1 MATARLR
8 RGLLALAAVA
18 TLGALWWVESGAGDP
33 AAVDV
38 APPRRATATPA
49 VPAPGASV
57 AAATLPARTSG
68 AGVATPA
75 PSGGGI
81 DLSRLQR
88 NARGAAAN
96 AFEVRSWEPPPQR
109 LSARELREQ
118 QAAAPPPPP
127 PQAPPLPFTY
137 LGRLVDGATTTV
149 FLSEGGRDL
158 AVTTGATVSGRWRL
172 DAAGERAL
180 SFTYLPLGQRQSL
193 SLGSP

>member
-33 AAVDV
+33 AAVDA
-38 APPRRATATPA
+38 APPRRATAPPA
-49 VPAPGASV
+49 AP
-57 AAATLPARTSG
+57 AAATPLPARTANTG
-68 AGVATPA
+68 AAAPA
-75 PSGGGI
+75 PAGGGI
-81 DLSRLQR
+81 DLERLR
-88 NARGAAAN
+88 RSARGAAAN
-96 AFEVRSWEPPPQR
+96 AFEVRTWEPPPQR

-137 LGRLVDGATTTV
+137 LGRMVDGATTTV

-158 AVTTGATVSGRWRL
+158 VVTTGATVSGRWRL

-193 SLGSP
+193 PLGSP